1 MAPMTKRVN
10 VVTRIAVR
18 NVTPPISGSYKNI
31 VMSTSDILK
40 LLCKRASVEEVLP
53 DGRTVK
59 LNMRNYYLDNGAGL
73 DAYAGVNM
81 DDKYNDNK
89 DSKKGRAPLVHI
101 PKKVTP
107 PTKFEEQ
114 KHPTLEV
121 VTDLSPVDI
130 IENEH
135 IISNQSADIVDTEE
149 VIEASD
155 NNQEEENE
163 IEEEVDTEESVEES
177 NDGTVVQPTNNTTSN
192 SYHKKK
198 KKKR

>member
-81 DDKYNDNK
+81 DDKYNDDK
-89 DSKKGRAPLVHI
+89 DSKKNRAPLVHI

-107 PTKFEEQ
+107 PVKPEPILEDITEPVPTTTPKGFIYVEKNEE
-114 KHPTLEV
+114 TGEV
-121 VTDLSPVDI
+121 V
-130 IENEH
+130 N
-135 IISNQSADIVDTEE
+135 
-149 VIEASD
+149 IEAV
-155 NNQEEENE
+155 NAEESSEKE
-163 IEEEVDTEESVEES
+163 IEDDEETDVGEDESIEEEITDEPIAAS
-177 NDGTVVQPTNNTTSN
+177 TNNTSSN

>member
-89 DSKKGRAPLVHI
+89 DSKKSRGPLVHI

-107 PTKFEEQ
+107 PDKPEEQ
-114 KHPTLEV
+114 KQPTLEV
-121 VTDLSPVDI
+121 VTELSGIIEHESPVTINLDI
-130 IENEH
+130 AIE
-135 IISNQSADIVDTEE
+135 D
-149 VIEASD
+149 IEATEAKPD
-155 NNQEEENE
+155 NIQEEENE

-177 NDGTVVQPTNNTTSN
+177 TDETVVQPTNNTTSN